1 MDDRTVEKI
10 LSVDLSLIQVNKK
23 EWNDFLRQPPTWSEY
38 KTYENLQQNLTAR
51 RKDSL
56 NSKTIIVEAENKQIR
71 VFPHSENNIDFDIS
85 DVFARGLDFARAAT
99 EILNN
104 ASTDTSALSQ
114 LTLLLDKFQQNM
126 SIKRHNKEKQLQDA
140 RNELERFNGAL
151 VDLLINKSII
161 KKRSEAIQAIN
172 FVRDFL
178 WKKDICMPICVIEHI
193 KDSKSKMLRYTEP
206 MMFEDPEFKR
216 RNTNGNINVWDNDQP
231 WKTKLYKAVG
241 VNENSIWFKSFL
253 EKNLNQMKKIS
264 STPMSRY
271 TPNPANAFFCT
282 DLIVDLNNEITYSS
296 SHERVAVTEPL
307 SVSDTKSCQEV
318 TDWNHLQLFSKA
330 HLKYELNNFMGQWG
344 DVIGDNKLIPFTIL
358 HQTLISDEV
367 TFSPDQIK
375 ARASK
380 VQASVI
386 DSKSKANAAVRRML
400 ENSTILR
407 ERSTGNIEFI
417 SNKKFDSAYN
427 KKIPEGWQKVTIE
440 LLETNNGINMWSAR
454 TRVRNNDYD
463 DARKLIES
471 TKKMF
476 ENVSENNK
484 HLKTV
489 LDFLSSPNHSLF
501 TPFKFRG
508 SKVKEAIKNLT
519 LELRNGDSCS
529 HLSKKSRENI
539 ALSLHAAIELKCTIH
554 ETWLGS
560 FRRNITNF
568 TRDYV
573 RQVPVS
579 GHLID
584 WTIRGALTLAAVGLK
599 AIVNIFTSPF
609 SLPQWIKHR
618 GDRREMYKSTYEGVL
633 AESLGVLRG
642 GCMSSAD
649 RALEQAEQRA
659 MIKKQFSIEGKI
671 ISYNDS
677 REEKAR
683 VYRTYGG
690 TRTKHACVENATGTA
705 GTSDKETRGMFF
717 NARAG
722 ILSHIAETPEEQH
735 LAMKLSALRK
745 GRFSDGTVSE
755 YLSGK
760 FSPADIRTIFNNSK
774 FKECGDP
781 IETYG
786 AIKIHPY
793 YLTNNAIVIPPSTDT
808 QSKIPKL
815 QTIGEGLK
823 NIKGIIKKHPGK
835 KIYIPV
841 AEEQK
846 IFGIF
851 KRNHWVTLEY
861 DPLLKKATLLDSR
874 PKELSFIYPCRA
886 IKRQLKEGLF
896 SLYGTSINF
905 SFEKKYQGVQH
916 NDIHCGAWTC
926 TNILDLAGAG
936 CEAYNIDNQ
945 KTKYKCSD
953 ESTVVQSYTRAISLM
968 KIDSPLGGEDL
979 TEIIDQGRE
988 HDRNLNSIDNIDD
1001 LSEDNF
1007 VAIDG
1012 SVAELSL

>member
-1 MDDRTVEKI
+1 MDDTTIEKI
-10 LSVDLSLIQVNKK
+10 LSVDLNLIQVNKEK
-23 EWNDFLRQPPTWSEY
+23 WNNFLIQPPTWSEY
-38 KTYENLQQNLTAR
+38 KTYENLQQNLTER

-71 VFPHSENNIDFDIS
+71 VFPHSENNIDFEIS

-114 LTLLLDKFQQNM
+114 LTLLLDKFQQNLI
-126 SIKRHNKEKQLQDA
+126 SKHHNKEKQLQDA

-151 VDLLINKSII
+151 VDLLINKSIV

-178 WKKDICMPICVIEHI
+178 WKKDICMPICVIENI
-193 KDSKSKMLRYTEP
+193 KESNSKMLRYSEP
-206 MMFEDPEFKR
+206 MIFEDPGFKR
-216 RNTNGNINVWDNDQP
+216 RNANGNINVWDKDQP

-241 VNENSIWFKSFL
+241 VNENSTWFKSFL
-253 EKNLNQMKKIS
+253 ENNLNEMKKIS

-271 TPNPANAFFCT
+271 TPNPANAFLCT
-282 DLIVDLNNEITYSS
+282 DLIVDHNNEVTYSS

-330 HLKYELNNFMGQWG
+330 HLKYELNNFMEQWG
-344 DVIGDNKLIPFTIL
+344 DVIGDNKPIPLTIL

-380 VQASVI
+380 VQSSVI

-400 ENSTILR
+400 ESSTILR
-407 ERSTGNIEFI
+407 EKRTGNIEFI
-417 SNKKFDSAYN
+417 SNKNFNSTYN
-427 KKIPEGWQKVTIE
+427 KKIPAGWQKVTVE

-454 TRVRNNDYD
+454 TRVRNKDYD
-463 DARKLIES
+463 DARKLIENA
-471 TKKMF
+471 KKMF
-476 ENVSENNK
+476 ETFSVDNN

-489 LDFLSSPNHSLF
+489 IAFLSSPNHSLF

-519 LELRNGDSCS
+519 LELRNGSGFNT
-529 HLSKKSRENI
+529 LSKKARENM

-560 FRRNITNF
+560 VRRNITNF

-573 RQVPVS
+573 RQAPVS

-584 WTIRGALTLAAVGLK
+584 WAVRGALTLAAVGLK
-599 AIVNIFTSPF
+599 AIVKIFTFPF

-618 GDRREMYKSTYEGVL
+618 EDRREMYKSTYEGVL

-659 MIKKQFSIEGKI
+659 MIKKQFAIEGKI

-677 REEKAR
+677 PEEKAR

-705 GTSDKETRGMFF
+705 GTSDKETRGIFF

-722 ILSHIAETPEEQH
+722 ILSNIAETPEEQH
-735 LAMKLSALRK
+735 LAKQLSALRK

-760 FSPADIRTIFNNSK
+760 FSPGDIRTVFNNSK
-774 FKECGDP
+774 FEKSNNL

-786 AIKIHPY
+786 AIYIHPY
-793 YLTNNAIVIPPSTDT
+793 YLTNNAIVIPPSSDT
-808 QSKIPKL
+808 QSKIPTL
-815 QTIGEGLK
+815 QTISEGLK
-823 NIKGIIKKHPGK
+823 NIKDISRKHPEK

-861 DPLLKKATLLDSR
+861 DPVHKKATLLDSR
-874 PKELSFIYPCRA
+874 PRAISFIYPCKA
-886 IKRQLKEGLF
+886 IKRQLKEGLEM
-896 SLYGTSINF
+896 LYGSSINF

-926 TNILDLAGAG
+926 TNILDLAGAE

-953 ESTVVQSYTRAISLM
+953 ESSVVQSYTRAISY
-968 KIDSPLGGEDL
+968 
-979 TEIIDQGRE
+979 
-988 HDRNLNSIDNIDD
+988 
-1001 LSEDNF
+1001 
-1007 VAIDG
+1007 
-1012 SVAELSL
+1012 